1 MFRKHDPVFKI
12 TENKFK
18 ACQPNF
24 TSGKHQG
31 GGGRK
36 IDNQSPLQ

>member
-1 MFRKHDPVFKI
+1 VFKI